1 MKAYIPRSYGE
12 NATPRIL
19 GLLAT
24 VMMGMRMIMVVMVAT
39 ELVME
44 GWKRKRE
51 KDSSG
56 KE

>member
-24 VMMGMRMIMVVMVAT
+24 VMMRMRMIMVVMVAT